1 MSLHNEIMALEC
13 SESWPGDYPL
23 GFHNARHGAAQLAIN
38 ADAEIARLQSQFDPE
53 KFAHRP
59 DCCGSQIDTHCL
71 GCAMA
76 EADTMRAEIAR
87 LTGENADL
95 LDLLRGVMAI
105 IEVVEVDDGIR
116 SEPVIALLDRVNAA
130 FNGQDGG
137 LFDGGE
143 K

>member
-1 MSLHNEIMALEC
+1 MSSPSIDDAYAMGANGGPAVESERIAFEAWMRGHCWSMSATWDGSSYRGFGENGKYVCQEATRTRQLWAAWRDRAAL
-13 SESWPGDYPL
+13 SSQK
-23 GFHNARHGAAQLAIN
+23 AQ
-38 ADAEIARLQSQFDPE
+38 
-53 KFAHRP
+53 
-59 DCCGSQIDTHCL
+59 
-71 GCAMA
+71 
-76 EADTMRAEIAR
+76 R